1 MHLVA
6 HWRRVLRRA
15 WSVRLMIVAAIFTG
29 AEIALP
35 LLDGVFPLDR
45 GVFAGLSF
53 LATAGA
59 FVARFVAQPS
69 LQGDDDGQASD

>member
-15 WSVRLMIVAAIFTG
+15 WSVRLMIVAALLSG

-69 LQGDDDGQASD
+69 LKGDDDGQDQ

>member
-1 MHLVA
+1 MRLVA
-6 HWRRVLRRA
+6 HWQRVLRRA
-15 WSVRLMIVAAIFTG
+15 WSVRLMIIAALLSG

-69 LQGDDDGQASD
+69 VHGEDDG